1 MKAMIVPVTP
11 FQQNCTVMWCEETMQ
26 GAVSDPG
33 GDIEQIEQA
42 IADNGVTVEKIL
54 VTHGHM
60 DHAGG
65 VAELAERLE
74 RDRKSVV

>member
-33 GDIEQIEQA
+33 G
-42 IADNGVTVEKIL
+42 
-54 VTHGHM
+54 
-60 DHAGG
+60 
-65 VAELAERLE
+65 
-74 RDRKSVV
+74 